1 MGTSLQLMKLGP
13 TEFGSPDLVGC
24 NDVLVLNFPSAVE
37 QVHRSFM
44 QAGADVLETDTFR
57 ANRLTL
63 ADYHLE
69 DRTIELNQV
78 AARLARRVADEYSTA
93 DRPRFVAGS
102 IGPSGKL
109 ISTDDPQMS
118 NISFDELAEIF
129 REQARGLI
137 QGGVDLLLIETS
149 QDILEVKA
157 VIEGIH
163 RAFKDEDTVLPIQAQ
178 VTLDLNGKM
187 LLGTDI
193 SAALSILEGIGV
205 SVIGMNC
212 STGPDQMR
220 PSVEYLAE
228 HSSLPIS
235 CIPNAGLPMNVNGEA
250 VYPMEAGPF
259 SDVLADY
266 VKTYSV
272 RVVGGCCGTRPE
284 HIQALVTK
292 IQGLQPTPRQ
302 VEPIPSLASST
313 QAVALEQIPVPF
325 IIGERLNAQGSR
337 NFKKMLMAE
346 DYEVMVQLARE
357 QVDNGAH
364 GLDISVAVTERSDEK
379 DMMLRL

>member
-1 MGTSLQLMKLGP
+1 MTNIKTSYLDALKDRILVFDGAMGTSLQLMKLGP

-44 QAGADVLETDTFR
+44 KAGADVLETDTFR

-69 DRTIELNQV
+69 DRTIELNQA
-78 AARLARRVADEYSTA
+78 AARLARRVADEYSTV

-163 RAFKDEDTVLPIQAQ
+163 RAFKDEDTILPIQAQ
-178 VTLDLNGKM
+178 VTLDLTGKM

-193 SAALSILEGIGV
+193 SAALSILEGIGI

-266 VKTYSV
+266 VKTYGV
-272 RVVGGCCGTRPE
+272 RVVGGCCGNETGTYPGSGD
-284 HIQALVTK
+284 QNS
-292 IQGLQPTPRQ
+292 G
-302 VEPIPSLASST
+302 SST
-313 QAVALEQIPVPF
+313 PPCARWSQSHRWLPPPR
-325 IIGERLNAQGSR
+325 RLPLSKFLCLLLLVSA
-337 NFKKMLMAE
+337 
-346 DYEVMVQLARE
+346 
-357 QVDNGAH
+357 
-364 GLDISVAVTERSDEK
+364 
-379 DMMLRL
+379 